1 MNIFEIR
8 MVIAE
13 SGKDTVVEIVKYFR
27 EKYPNADIKKVREQ
41 AWELKNEASFYNFFK
56 S

>member
-1 MNIFEIR
+1 

-13 SGKDTVVEIVKYFR
+13 SGKDSVVDIVQYFR

-41 AWELKNEASFYNFFK
+41 AWELLANEKFNNFFK